1 MKTPTLMI
9 EVIEKNSLNITLW
22 LMRKKLNTLKG
33 LKG

>member
-1 MKTPTLMI
+1 MKTPTLII
-9 EVIEKNSLNITLW
+9 EMMKKNSLNITFW